1 MDENFVNLQ
10 KYVLS
15 CLLEAKKIDQIL
27 FNDALKQVEYEARE
41 KHAKSA

>member
-27 FNDALKQVEYEARE
+27 FSEALKQVEYEAR
-41 KHAKSA
+41 KKRTKSA